1 MRTFVA
7 LLLLAV
13 PAVAIGQDKEK
24 PKGEK
29 LSASGTIKSI
39 GPGGLQVIS
48 AAGDQWQV
56 ALAPKA
62 EVVVTGTATPAFL
75 RPGMLVKF
83 SGKFNKKA
91 ETVEPLSSITVY
103 TPREE
108 KKQWREEDAGSEFG
122 KGLFKADEPM
132 ATDNKKKKKPA
143 ESIDVSSG
151 GAIASARG
159 GKLSVRAPEAT
170 FKIALTE
177 DAQVALDVNDVR
189 LARVGDKVE
198 LEGWTYPGDVTKV
211 MANRVVIRLSETL
224 GEKTDKKK

>member
-7 LLLLAV
+7 LLLLVV
-13 PAVAIGQDKEK
+13 PALAIGQEKEK
-24 PKGEK
+24 GDKI
-29 LSASGTIKSI
+29 SASGTIKSI

-91 ETVEPLSSITVY
+91 ESVEPLSSITVF

-108 KKQWREEDAGSEFG
+108 KKQHREEDAGSEFG

-132 ATDNKKKKKPA
+132 ATDNKKKKPV

-170 FKIALTE
+170 FKIALTD
-177 DAQVALDVNDVR
+177 DAQVALDVSDVR

-211 MANRVVIRLSETL
+211 LANRVVIRLSETL